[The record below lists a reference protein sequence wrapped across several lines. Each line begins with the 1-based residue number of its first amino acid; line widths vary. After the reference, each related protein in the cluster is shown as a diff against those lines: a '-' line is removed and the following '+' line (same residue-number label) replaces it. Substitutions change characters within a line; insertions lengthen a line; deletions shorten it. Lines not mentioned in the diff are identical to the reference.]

1 VKAKALVLDYGNV
14 ISERHDETC
23 YGRMAALAGLS
34 EAFFREGFWRYRPAY
49 DRGELRGVELW
60 RRVLDDAGVSADR
73 AILEALVREDVG
85 SWRRVSDAVTRW
97 ALDIQA
103 KGFKLGILSNMPVDF
118 LEVYGSSVELF
129 RRADFALFSCELG
142 LVKPEPAIYRAC
154 VERAGVLPDEIV
166 FFDDMEAN
174 VRSAL
179 DAGIAAY
186 QWVGLDRAREDW
198 AAASGARRD
207 E

>member
-1 VKAKALVLDYGNV
+1 MKAKALVLDYGNV
-14 ISERHDETC
+14 ISESHDETC

-34 EAFFREGFWRYRPAY
+34 EGFFREGFWRYRPAY

-60 RRVLDDAGVSADR
+60 ARVLADAGVSADR
-73 AILEALVREDVG
+73 ALLEALVREDVG

-103 KGFKLGILSNMPVDF
+103 AGFRLGILSNMPVDF
-118 LEVYGSSVELF
+118 LEVYGHTVELF
-129 RRADFALFSCELG
+129 KRADFALFSCELG
-142 LVKPEPAIYRAC
+142 LVKPESAIYRAC
-154 VERAGVLPDEIV
+154 VERSGFMPGEIV

-174 VRSAL
+174 VRSARE
-179 DAGIAAY
+179 AGIDAY
-186 QWVGLDRAREDW
+186 RWVGLDRARVDW
-198 AAASGARRD
+198 DAAIRG